1 MREKCS
7 GVNGNQPNGH
17 TVSFK
22 KSLELDHSC
31 NGKDPSTTSGH
42 HHNHHHHHHRHHHHV
57 HKEKTKAK
65 KLSAKMERFNRTASV
80 LHQAGLMEMA
90 LKTAKIMEENAQL
103 QKDIDALKEDAM
115 NFAKSLQEKLNK
127 VTPASRE

>member
-1 MREKCS
+1 
-7 GVNGNQPNGH
+7 
-17 TVSFK
+17 
-22 KSLELDHSC
+22 
-31 NGKDPSTTSGH
+31 
-42 HHNHHHHHHRHHHHV
+42 
-57 HKEKTKAK
+57 
-65 KLSAKMERFNRTASV
+65 
-80 LHQAGLMEMA
+80 MEMA